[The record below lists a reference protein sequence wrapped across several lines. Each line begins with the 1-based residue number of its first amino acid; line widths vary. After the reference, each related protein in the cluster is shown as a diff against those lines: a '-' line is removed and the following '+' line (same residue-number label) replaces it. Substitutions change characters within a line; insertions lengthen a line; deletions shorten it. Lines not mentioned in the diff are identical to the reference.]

1 MNTSISDIG
10 HFFGGVGGGNV
21 SGFDIRINAG
31 LIECV

>member
-10 HFFGGVGGGNV
+10 HFFGGGGNV

-31 LIECV
+31 LTECV